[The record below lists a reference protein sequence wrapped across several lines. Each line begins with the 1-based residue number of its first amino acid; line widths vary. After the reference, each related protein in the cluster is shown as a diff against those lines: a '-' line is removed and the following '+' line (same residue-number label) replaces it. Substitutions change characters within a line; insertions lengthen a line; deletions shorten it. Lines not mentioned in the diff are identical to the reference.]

1 MPDDPSNPFL
11 DSSNHETPH
20 STISSKYRRS
30 GGIPSAEGFR
40 GDNPFL
46 DQDDINRLWEDQM
59 GGQMGMADGEML
71 EEDTRDLAQ
80 GDMTDPF
87 MDSAAMRDGP
97 IYIGDITNASYNIPD
112 GLEATTED
120 ADTGVFED
128 YQFQGSRTANDRVQ
142 GGSLNDLN
150 VIDLAGEGHQV
161 HADSFMNEVNRNLAM
176 NDRERQNLVRID
188 GDISPELTQSDA
200 RTDGQEPALE
210 DEDRRDYDDVNM
222 NVNEDH
228 TEQLERVDGDINGQE
243 LTQPDARSD
252 EREPVL
258 EDEDQ
263 RDYEDGYMNVNDED
277 HIEQLEHEEQQD
289 RPGVHYF
296 DDFPSE
302 LGIMSNGNVLP
313 TSAPAPKKTDVT
325 RWASST
331 IDAICP
337 SEAARSYV
345 FKIKDLTGG
354 DGSYPGRAA
363 NDLAAYAE
371 HAGRKTIDESD
382 VECLMGR

>member
-1 MPDDPSNPFL
+1 MPDDLSNPFL

-20 STISSKYRRS
+20 SATSSKYRRS

-59 GGQMGMADGEML
+59 GGQMSMGDGEML

-87 MDSAAMRDGP
+87 MDPAAMRDGP

-112 GLEATTED
+112 GLEATTGD
-120 ADTGVFED
+120 ADPGVFEGD
-128 YQFQGSRTANDRVQ
+128 QIQGGRTANDRVR
-142 GGSLNDLN
+142 GGPLNEQDLS

-161 HADSFMNEVNRNLAM
+161 HADSFMSGENQNLAM
-176 NDRERQNLVRID
+176 DGQEGQDLVQID
-188 GDISPELTQSDA
+188 GDINSQELTQSDA
-200 RTDGQEPALE
+200 RTDELEPALE
-210 DEDRRDYDDVNM
+210 DEDRRDYADVNM

-228 TEQLERVDGDINGQE
+228 TEQLERVDGDINGRE

-263 RDYEDGYMNVNDED
+263 RDYDDGYMNVNDED

-313 TSAPAPKKTDVT
+313 TSAPAPKKSV
-325 RWASST
+325 R
-331 IDAICP
+331 
-337 SEAARSYV
+337 
-345 FKIKDLTGG
+345 
-354 DGSYPGRAA
+354 
-363 NDLAAYAE
+363 
-371 HAGRKTIDESD
+371 
-382 VECLMGR
+382 